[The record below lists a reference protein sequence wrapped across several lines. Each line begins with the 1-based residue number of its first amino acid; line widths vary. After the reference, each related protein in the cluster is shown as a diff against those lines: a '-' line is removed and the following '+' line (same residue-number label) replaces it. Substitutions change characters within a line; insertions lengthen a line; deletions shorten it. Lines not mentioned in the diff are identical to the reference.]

1 MRLPVVGW
9 TKADHIVEFI
19 RPALGQWF
27 DVMDLAVRPPT
38 RVDELWM
45 GAVWDLTFELRVHL
59 GDGDDQGIS
68 IKNSRLCA
76 TAPRLTLLACASL

>member
-27 DVMDLAVRPPT
+27 DVMDLAVRPSI
-38 RVDELWM
+38 RVNELWVE
-45 GAVWDLTFELRVHL
+45 AFRDLTFEPRVHL
-59 GDGDDQGIS
+59 GDGDYQGVS
-68 IKNSRLCA
+68 IKYPGLCA
-76 TAPRLTLLACASL
+76 TASRLTLFAFANL

>member
-27 DVMDLAVRPPT
+27 DVVDLTVRPSI
-38 RVDELWM
+38 RVNELWM
-45 GAVWDLTFELRVHL
+45 AAFWNLTFEPRVHL
-59 GDGDDQGIS
+59 GDGDDQRVS
-68 IKNSRLCA
+68 IKDPGLCA